1 MEPSEERIKE
11 LMTTVTCAVCG
22 ARYRHGSIEVLGH
35 REALW
40 FLRVS
45 CTSCSSNG
53 LVAAMIKPAEDALA
67 QQSAAA
73 SEQEASDEELD
84 RARAP
89 GPVTRGEVARMRHF
103 LNGFDG
109 DFQTLFGPR
118 ADSQPPG
125 HSV

>member
-1 MEPSEERIKE
+1 MEPNEERIKE

-22 ARYRHGSIEVLGH
+22 AHYRHGSIEVLGH

-45 CTSCSSNG
+45 CASCSSNG
-53 LVAAMIKPAEDALA
+53 LVAAMIRPAEDVRV

-73 SEQEASDEELD
+73 TEQESSDEDLD
-84 RARAP
+84 WARAP
-89 GPVTRGEVARMRHF
+89 GPVTRGDVARMHHF
-103 LNGFDG
+103 LDSFDG

-118 ADSQPPG
+118 ADPQSPG
-125 HSV
+125 PSV